1 MSLAEF
7 IHHQRDQIHSDWELH
22 AYEVLIDGAEGEL
35 VLQPHMSALLE
46 AIREDLVAHDPQ
58 AGVFAHHVM
67 LLLGGVLRELAGSSL
82 RQVGEEIRMLRA
94 TISDAWCHSAEATA
108 PSALQDLNALH
119 AILDEMLCHFVSHY
133 SNELARARDGF
144 LSVLGHDLR
153 SPLSAITIAGDYLTM
168 PGMLDGKPLQ
178 AALGIKNGA
187 ASMSAMIRNL
197 MAYAKLR
204 LGKKIDLLPERS
216 DIGNICEATVMKARS
231 AFPDYVFQT
240 RIKAS
245 IYAEVDPRRL
255 QQVLDNLIEGAV
267 QQGANGQPITL
278 TAYED
283 ARAIVIE
290 VETAGA
296 ATELDALQL
305 IVDSAVQIPFDVAE
319 PDEKLIGI
327 VGLGLFAAREIVLAH
342 GGGIAVEGAE
352 EGGTLFRIS
361 LPLQAAKS
369 GKGLTERRWRFA

>member
-1 MSLAEF
+1 
-7 IHHQRDQIHSDWELH
+7 
-22 AYEVLIDGAEGEL
+22 
-35 VLQPHMSALLE
+35 MSALLE

-197 MAYAKLR
+197 MAYADRKSTRLNSSHVKLSYAVFC
-204 LGKKIDLLPERS
+204 LKK
-216 DIGNICEATVMKARS
+216 K
-231 AFPDYVFQT
+231 
-240 RIKAS
+240 
-245 IYAEVDPRRL
+245 VD
-255 QQVLDNLIEGAV
+255 
-267 QQGANGQPITL
+267 T
-278 TAYED
+278 
-283 ARAIVIE
+283 
-290 VETAGA
+290 
-296 ATELDALQL
+296 
-305 IVDSAVQIPFDVAE
+305 
-319 PDEKLIGI
+319 
-327 VGLGLFAAREIVLAH
+327 
-342 GGGIAVEGAE
+342 
-352 EGGTLFRIS
+352 
-361 LPLQAAKS
+361 
-369 GKGLTERRWRFA
+369 